1 MLESKRCII
10 RAFQRSDIREIRKLY
25 KSEEVRKYLGG
36 VPQAQTIDASLKEM
50 ERPKSGS
57 YYWIIREKQTDEFIG
72 LASLDPHHDG
82 VNIELSYQLLPRWW
96 GRGYA
101 TEILQVIIPYAL
113 NDLNLSKI
121 VTETQTANIA
131 SCRLLEKVGMKK
143 EQILFRFGAEQAI
156 YSLQKKI

>member
-10 RAFQRSDIREIRKLY
+10 RGFQRSDITEIRKLY

-36 VPQAQTIDASLKEM
+36 VPQGESIELSLKEL
-50 ERPKSGS
+50 EYPPKGS
-57 YYWIIREKQTDEFIG
+57 FYWIIREKQTDEFIG

-101 TEILQVIIPYAL
+101 TEILQLIVTHVL
-113 NDLNLSKI
+113 NDLNLTKI
-121 VTETQTANIA
+121 IAETQTANTA

-143 EQILFRFGAEQAI
+143 EQILIRFGAEQAI
-156 YSLQKKI
+156 YSLKKKI